1 MILPNSTSE
10 EQDTLLAVGIHLL
23 EILGEQM
30 DIASLWQ
37 KAKDIPSIETFD
49 RFILGLDLLFC
60 FGLVDMEENSIVRKK
75 LC

>member
-1 MILPNSTSE
+1 MILPTKFIE
-10 EQDTLLAVGIHLL
+10 EEDTLLQVGIDLL
-23 EILGEQM
+23 EILGKQL

-37 KAKDIPSIETFD
+37 KSKDIPSIETYE

-60 FGLVDMEENSIVRKK
+60 FGLIDIENNSLMRKK

>member
-1 MILPNSTSE
+1 MILPMRTIE
-10 EQDTLLAVGIHLL
+10 EEDTLLRVGIHLL

-37 KAKDIPSIETFD
+37 QAKDIENIKTYE

-60 FGLVDMEENSIVRKK
+60 FGLIDMEENIIVRKK